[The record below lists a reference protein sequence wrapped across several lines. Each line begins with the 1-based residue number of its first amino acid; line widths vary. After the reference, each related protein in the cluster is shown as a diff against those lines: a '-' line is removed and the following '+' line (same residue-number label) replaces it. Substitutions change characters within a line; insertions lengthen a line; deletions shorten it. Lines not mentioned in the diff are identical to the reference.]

1 MSLHEKCHVEKDLFE
16 ITTYG
21 ARLEFRAL
29 AAFRRLRFKTSVKLR
44 PRFRPISSRISKAP
58 RSQVTEPEGED
69 PFLSSYELPYARP
82 LHSGSCEAAR
92 GLPPQRS
99 HGDTSDP
106 GVRSWRRPPQATA
119 SHRRV
124 RVAGGRRRYCASG
137 LSGCLPAVALQP
149 GPWGLQDAGVLPWAW
164 NSALGAFSLRPVT
177 ATVVGSR
184 TRSLPLGA
192 AASPRVGAAAPWGV
206 RSLGAGRSLLPA
218 TPHHARRVGDPR
230 PLASAPTPARTFTFC
245 AGRVWHHRAHGKG
258 ASLRDL
264 RAFKMVLSA
273 WSSTPD

>member
-1 MSLHEKCHVEKDLFE
+1 MEKDLFE

-29 AAFRRLRFKTSVKLR
+29 AAFRRLRFKTPVKLR

-119 SHRRV
+119 SHRCV

-184 TRSLPLGA
+184 PRSLLLRA

-206 RSLGAGRSLLPA
+206 RSLGRGQ
-218 TPHHARRVGDPR
+218 V
-230 PLASAPTPARTFTFC
+230 SAPGHPRITPAGWATRDRWRLRRLPARTFTFC
-245 AGRVWHHRAHGKG
+245 AGRAWHHRARGKG

-273 WSSTPD
+273 WSSTLD